1 MVVKLNNG
9 AVREIKKAEPIV
21 EKRFT
26 FNGDTLRM
34 VAKANSSK
42 EDITGILFKLKDGRD
57 DDISVFAVNEDAVL
71 VGNLQYS
78 EVQRILDTLLT
89 KGYVDISVYDYQP
102 KTSIIADTVF
112 DEGKSKPYCLDGFQA
127 TTNMVIP
134 GIGNNFCLTTADVF
148 NTMGRVCGPAADNN
162 TEELIGGKPSHS
174 GEYDED
180 MQDDLSDDEWK
191 DF

>member
-1 MVVKLNNG
+1 MY
-9 AVREIKKAEPIV
+9 
-21 EKRFT
+21 KR
-26 FNGDTLRM
+26 
-34 VAKANSSK
+34 
-42 EDITGILFKLKDGRD
+42 
-57 DDISVFAVNEDAVL
+57 
-71 VGNLQYS
+71 Q
-78 EVQRILDTLLT
+78 
-89 KGYVDISVYDYQP
+89 
-102 KTSIIADTVF
+102 VF

-134 GIGNNFCLTTADVF
+134 GIDNNFCLTTTDVF
-148 NTMGRVCGPAADNN
+148 NTMGRGCGPAADNN

>member
-78 EVQRILDTLLT
+78 EVQRILDMLLT
-89 KGYVDISVYDYQP
+89 KGYELVDI
-102 KTSIIADTVF
+102 I
-112 DEGKSKPYCLDGFQA
+112 
-127 TTNMVIP
+127 
-134 GIGNNFCLTTADVF
+134 
-148 NTMGRVCGPAADNN
+148 
-162 TEELIGGKPSHS
+162 
-174 GEYDED
+174 DED
-180 MQDDLSDDEWK
+180 IEFIESVLRPIERIYAGVVYLKKEKDLGQKSVD
-191 DF
+191 

>member
-78 EVQRILDTLLT
+78 EVQRILDMLLT

-134 GIGNNFCLTTADVF
+134 GRG
-148 NTMGRVCGPAADNN
+148 CGPAADNN

>member
-78 EVQRILDTLLT
+78 EVQRILDMLLT

-162 TEELIGGKPSHS
+162 TEELIGGKPSH
-174 GEYDED
+174 
-180 MQDDLSDDEWK
+180 
-191 DF
+191 

>member
-26 FNGDTLRM
+26 FNG
-34 VAKANSSK
+34 
-42 EDITGILFKLKDGRD
+42 
-57 DDISVFAVNEDAVL
+57 
-71 VGNLQYS
+71 
-78 EVQRILDTLLT
+78 
-89 KGYVDISVYDYQP
+89 
-102 KTSIIADTVF
+102 DTVF

-134 GIGNNFCLTTADVF
+134 GIGNNFSLTTADVF
-148 NTMGRVCGPAADNN
+148 NTMGRGCGPAAYNN

>member
-78 EVQRILDTLLT
+78 EVQRILDLMRESPSL
-89 KGYVDISVYDYQP
+89 
-102 KTSIIADTVF
+102 IALTVF
-112 DEGKSKPYCLDGFQA
+112 RQQPIWLYLA
-127 TTNMVIP
+127 
-134 GIGNNFCLTTADVF
+134 
-148 NTMGRVCGPAADNN
+148 
-162 TEELIGGKPSHS
+162 
-174 GEYDED
+174 
-180 MQDDLSDDEWK
+180 
-191 DF
+191 

>member
-78 EVQRILDTLLT
+78 EVQRILDMHLFQLLVT
-89 KGYVDISVYDYQP
+89 DCHSATQYQVHLYRSLHQYFYCQFFYQHIYIRYIFLHMIIYRLSILCNLCIQRHSVHTY
-102 KTSIIADTVF
+102 
-112 DEGKSKPYCLDGFQA
+112 
-127 TTNMVIP
+127 NMP
-134 GIGNNFCLTTADVF
+134 
-148 NTMGRVCGPAADNN
+148 
-162 TEELIGGKPSHS
+162 
-174 GEYDED
+174 
-180 MQDDLSDDEWK
+180 LSS
-191 DF
+191 

>member
-78 EVQRILDTLLT
+78 EVQRILDMLLT

-102 KTSIIADTVF
+102 KTSIIADT
-112 DEGKSKPYCLDGFQA
+112 
-127 TTNMVIP
+127 
-134 GIGNNFCLTTADVF
+134 
-148 NTMGRVCGPAADNN
+148 DNN

>member
-57 DDISVFAVNEDAVL
+57 DDISVFAEIFSIVRCREFW
-71 VGNLQYS
+71 
-78 EVQRILDTLLT
+78 ICFLL
-89 KGYVDISVYDYQP
+89 K
-102 KTSIIADTVF
+102 A
-112 DEGKSKPYCLDGFQA
+112 
-127 TTNMVIP
+127 M
-134 GIGNNFCLTTADVF
+134 
-148 NTMGRVCGPAADNN
+148 
-162 TEELIGGKPSHS
+162 
-174 GEYDED
+174 
-180 MQDDLSDDEWK
+180 
-191 DF
+191 

>member
-1 MVVKLNNG
+1 MIVKLNNG

-26 FNGDTLRM
+26 FNGDALRM

-78 EVQRILDTLLT
+78 EVQRILDMLLT

-112 DEGKSKPYCLDGFQA
+112 DEGKSKPYCLNGFQA

-134 GIGNNFCLTTADVF
+134 GMGNNFCLTTADVF
-148 NTMGRVCGPAADNN
+148 NTMGRNCGPVADNE
-162 TEELIGGKPSHS
+162 TENLIGGKPSHS

>member
-1 MVVKLNNG
+1 M
-9 AVREIKKAEPIV
+9 
-21 EKRFT
+21 T
-26 FNGDTLRM
+26 
-34 VAKANSSK
+34 
-42 EDITGILFKLKDGRD
+42 
-57 DDISVFAVNEDAVL
+57 IS
-71 VGNLQYS
+71 
-78 EVQRILDTLLT
+78 QRLL
-89 KGYVDISVYDYQP
+89 Y
-102 KTSIIADTVF
+102 IADTVF

>member
-78 EVQRILDTLLT
+78 DCLL
-89 KGYVDISVYDYQP
+89 Y
-102 KTSIIADTVF
+102 TSN
-112 DEGKSKPYCLDGFQA
+112 KRCRQ
-127 TTNMVIP
+127 
-134 GIGNNFCLTTADVF
+134 
-148 NTMGRVCGPAADNN
+148 DNC
-162 TEELIGGKPSHS
+162 TSA
-174 GEYDED
+174 
-180 MQDDLSDDEWK
+180 WK
-191 DF
+191 DS

>member
-1 MVVKLNNG
+1 M
-9 AVREIKKAEPIV
+9 
-21 EKRFT
+21 
-26 FNGDTLRM
+26 
-34 VAKANSSK
+34 
-42 EDITGILFKLKDGRD
+42 
-57 DDISVFAVNEDAVL
+57 
-71 VGNLQYS
+71 
-78 EVQRILDTLLT
+78 LLT

-134 GIGNNFCLTTADVF
+134 GIGNN
-148 NTMGRVCGPAADNN
+148 

>member
-34 VAKANSSK
+34 VAKANSSN
-42 EDITGILFKLKDGRD
+42 

-78 EVQRILDTLLT
+78 EVQRILDMLLT

>member
-78 EVQRILDTLLT
+78 EVQRILDMLLT
-89 KGYVDISVYDYQP
+89 KGY
-102 KTSIIADTVF
+102 VF
-112 DEGKSKPYCLDGFQA
+112 DEGKSKPYCLDGFHA

>member
-78 EVQRILDTLLT
+78 EVQRILDMLLT

-112 DEGKSKPYCLDGFQA
+112 DISILRR
-127 TTNMVIP
+127 I
-134 GIGNNFCLTTADVF
+134 
-148 NTMGRVCGPAADNN
+148 
-162 TEELIGGKPSHS
+162 LIHYHSLLYTSHRKQFFS
-174 GEYDED
+174 VMDRH
-180 MQDDLSDDEWK
+180 
-191 DF
+191 